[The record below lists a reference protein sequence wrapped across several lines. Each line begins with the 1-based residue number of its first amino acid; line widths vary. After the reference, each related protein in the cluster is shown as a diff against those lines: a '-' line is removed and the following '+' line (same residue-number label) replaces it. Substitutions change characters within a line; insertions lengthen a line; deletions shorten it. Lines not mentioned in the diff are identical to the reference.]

1 MNDKKNPIA
10 WVVVEVAAGIP
21 VSVDGFKSRKA
32 AQKHEQKLRK
42 EMHPEN
48 DETGVFPLVVSASND
63 SNDGR

>member
-21 VSVDGFKSRKA
+21 VSVNGFKSRKA
-32 AQKHEQKLRK
+32 AQKHERKLRK

-48 DETGVFPLVVSASND
+48 DETGVFPLVVSVSKD
-63 SNDGR
+63 SAGG

>member
-1 MNDKKNPIA
+1 MSDKKNPIA

-21 VSVDGFKSRKA
+21 VSVEGFKSQKA

-48 DETGVFPLVVSASND
+48 DETGVFPLAVSASKD
-63 SNDGR
+63 STGGR